1 MFQLDVDG
9 DGRVSL
15 ADFSACAAGLG
26 LAPPPETPAAAA
38 ASAAAASASAS
49 VNDQRAANL
58 VSKASHLFD
67 QLDVDGSG
75 AIDEEELELVLAG
88 MGLADPGMRKQQA
101 ALLMSKLDEN
111 GDGDVTRD
119 EFLAAAADPAFAALF
134 DSTAAA
140 DDASGSDEH
149 AALAAERDVLC
160 AKIGALFDRLDV
172 DKSGA
177 LCVSEIE
184 TLLLNLGVLEL
195 SERKQR
201 ARMIRTCCPAK
212 GLKFTNR

>member
-9 DGRVSL
+9 DGRISL

-26 LAPPPETPAAAA
+26 LAPPPDAPPPA
-38 ASAAAASASAS
+38 
-49 VNDQRAANL
+49 VDQRAAEL
-58 VSKASHLFD
+58 VAKASRLFD

-88 MGLADPGMRKQQA
+88 MGLADGAVRKQQA

-111 GDGDVTRD
+111 GDGDVTRA
-119 EFLAAAADPAFAALF
+119 EFLAAAADPMFAALF
-134 DSTAAA
+134 NSMSTTEE
-140 DDASGSDEH
+140 DNETGEH
-149 AALAAERDVLC
+149 AALAAERDALC
-160 AKIGALFDRLDV
+160 AKIDALFDRLDV

-177 LCVSEIE
+177 LSLSEIE
-184 TLLLNLGVLEL
+184 TLLLNLGVLDL

-201 ARMIRTCCPAK
+201 ARMIRTCRRASECVS
-212 GLKFTNR
+212 